1 MRNKQKRQQSQIEL
15 TPDEIRDVEDM
26 VIRKAQKE
34 AFPTEY
40 EALSKGKPISK
51 KSQIANLFPRN

>member
-40 EALSKGKPISK
+40 EALYFKE
-51 KSQIANLFPRN
+51 KSNS